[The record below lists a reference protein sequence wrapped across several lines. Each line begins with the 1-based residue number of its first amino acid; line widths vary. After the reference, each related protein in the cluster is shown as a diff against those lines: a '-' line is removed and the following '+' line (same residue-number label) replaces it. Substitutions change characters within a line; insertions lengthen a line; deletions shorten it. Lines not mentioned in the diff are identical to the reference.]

1 MNNTYILNPVAAR
14 TRRGIITAVLA
25 IAVALMAVSC
35 SRGKDTNKDPN
46 VDYYTCTMHTSVR
59 SQDPDGKCPICGMGL
74 VPVMKKSKPAAMGS
88 NAVMAEAP
96 SEFVVPVNR
105 QQQIGVT
112 YTTVAKGP
120 LRQTIRV
127 AGNVTYDKQRHWDY
141 VARVDGYVQKLQVSS
156 RGDRVEK
163 DQALMTIYSPDLLN
177 AQQEFLDLLH
187 MRDAAIAGSQPSNEN
202 AEKLITSAKRRLL
215 LWNITTNQIAEIEKS
230 RRATEVLTLYAPFDG
245 VVQDLPVDQ
254 GRRVSA
260 GDHLV
265 DVADLS
271 TVWVWAEFY
280 QEELPLL
287 KKDMPVT
294 VTSSSHPGRKF
305 TGTIAVIDPFIND
318 ATRTGRVRVEVPNA
332 DRELRPQEFV
342 DVGVDIEAGDGLVVA
357 ADAVMPTGTH
367 NIVFVDKGEGR
378 LDPRMVELGRKFG
391 TNYLVTAGLEEG
403 DRVVSSANFL
413 IDAEAKVQGAL
424 KSW

>member
-1 MNNTYILNPVAAR
+1 
-14 TRRGIITAVLA
+14 
-25 IAVALMAVSC
+25 
-35 SRGKDTNKDPN
+35 
-46 VDYYTCTMHTSVR
+46 
-59 SQDPDGKCPICGMGL
+59 
-74 VPVMKKSKPAAMGS
+74 MGS